1 MADHCSMT
9 EEEIATAR
17 AKWRYRGQ
25 TRPPWA
31 IEPQAGQESL
41 WDYPRPPSVDPSD
54 QLVEIKTADGVLV
67 SSSRRTVR
75 IKETAGA
82 PTYYIPPDDVKME
95 LLAPEQGCSFCEWKG
110 STSYWS
116 VKTTASVIRSACW
129 SYPHPLEG
137 YEAVKGYI
145 GFYPG
150 KLECYVDG
158 ERVSPQPGEFY
169 GGWVTHNIVGP
180 MKGAPGTG
188 WW

>member
-1 MADHCSMT
+1 MT

-31 IEPQAGQESL
+31 IEPQAGQESV
-41 WDYPRPPSVDPSD
+41 WDYPRPPSVDFSD
-54 QLVEIKTADGVLV
+54 QLVEVKTADGFLV

-116 VKTTASVIRSACW
+116 VKTTTSVIRNACW

-137 YEAVKGYI
+137 YEAINGYI

-150 KLECYVDG
+150 KLECY
-158 ERVSPQPGEFY
+158 
-169 GGWVTHNIVGP
+169 GW
-180 MKGAPGTG
+180 
-188 WW
+188 